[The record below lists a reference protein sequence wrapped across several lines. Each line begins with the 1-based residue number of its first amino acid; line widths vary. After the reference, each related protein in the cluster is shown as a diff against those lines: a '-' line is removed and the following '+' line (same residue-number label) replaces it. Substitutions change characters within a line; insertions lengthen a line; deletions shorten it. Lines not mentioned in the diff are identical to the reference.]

1 MRHVLDGIKN
11 EFFFIEVTSVKKQ
24 KWIIIMMMIKIRKN
38 GMSWLQLK
46 WDLKTL

>member
-24 KWIIIMMMIKIRKN
+24 KWIIIMMMRKIRKMECL
-38 GMSWLQLK
+38 GYS
-46 WDLKTL
+46 